1 MDACPE
7 LVLLTTK
14 ALIFSQSGGQNLA
27 AKYSDGYV
35 VYPLDIDA
43 IVNGA
48 GDTYGSALA
57 DIRSALCFHV
67 EPFSAKVLNPN
78 F

>member
-14 ALIFSQSGGQNLA
+14 ALIFSQRGGEHLV
-27 AKYSDGYV
+27 AKHSDGYV
-35 VYPLDIDA
+35 VYPLAIDA

-57 DIRSALCFHV
+57 DIRSSLCFHA
-67 EPFSAKVLNPN
+67 ESFGAKVLNPN